1 MESNNGPQLKVG
13 YGKQLG
19 LYRGKDLFSFYW
31 IDKLSKWYDFIS
43 D

>member
-19 LYRGKDLFSFYW
+19 LYRGKYLFSFYW
-31 IDKLSKWYDFIS
+31 IGKLCFHFGLIYY
-43 D
+43 